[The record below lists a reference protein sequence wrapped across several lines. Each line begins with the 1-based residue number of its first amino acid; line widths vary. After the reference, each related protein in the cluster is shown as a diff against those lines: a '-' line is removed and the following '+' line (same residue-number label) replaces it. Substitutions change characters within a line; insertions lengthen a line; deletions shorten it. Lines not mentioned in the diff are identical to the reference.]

1 MQEIRVPPEI
11 PQEDPEHIQEMINKV
26 DQANQ
31 QTSGQAQEEGAK
43 VSEEGSLLA
52 GKYKS
57 EEELQAGIL
66 ALLQKQNEGRSL
78 EDIYKDLERNLG
90 RPKEKP
96 ASTEEAP
103 KQEAPKQEDV
113 QNQQTL
119 AFEEFEKEFAET
131 GTLSEES
138 FKALEERGLP
148 RHVVETYL
156 NGLRAMA
163 EQQAQA
169 IYSIVGGQES
179 YQAMIQW
186 AASNLSEDEI
196 ETFNQAVIGTP
207 AQAKLA
213 VEGLYAR
220 FVRANG
226 NPPKTMVM
234 GGGGASSGGVYA
246 SRQQLIED
254 MNDPRYHKDP
264 AFRAEVH
271 RKLAR
276 SNIL

>member
-1 MQEIRVPPEI
+1 MQEVRVPPEI

-31 QTSGQAQEEGAK
+31 QTSGQAQEEGAM
-43 VSEEGSLLA
+43 VPEEGALLA

-66 ALLQKQNEGRSL
+66 ALLQKQNEGKSL

-96 ASTEEAP
+96 ASAE
-103 KQEAPKQEDV
+103 EAPKQEDV
-113 QNQQTL
+113 QDQQTL

-169 IYSIVGGQES
+169 IYNIVGGQDN

-234 GGGGASSGGVYA
+234 GAGGASSGGVYA